1 MYVHVCVSRHTYIS
15 VTKKNK
21 KQHQYNHLKF
31 KYSSRDNKQEACT
44 NMNSPGSKSQYAGGL
59 QCVEIQYMTHLMC
72 VLTIY
77 YSQNVKLESNVNKP
91 FKTPLRTKVR

>member
-1 MYVHVCVSRHTYIS
+1 MCVYPGIHIYQLQ
-15 VTKKNK
+15 KKNK